1 MSPSFQSQ
9 STPATAEANAQA
21 KLSAL
26 ASELW
31 ALTKPR
37 LSLLA
42 VITAV
47 VGYLAGTPSAAFAPF
62 LWMLLGTSL
71 AAGACGALNQWL
83 ERELD
88 ARMARTRTRPLP
100 SGAVSPEVALVFGLL
115 LGLSGVLLVGWG
127 TNLLAAGLTAATI
140 ASYLLIYTPLKT
152 RTPWATLVGAFPG
165 ALPPLIGWAAANNA
179 LGALG
184 WTLFGILFAWQ
195 VPHFLAIAWNHRK
208 DYAKASMPMA
218 SVTDPSGRSCAV
230 LSLGFT
236 VLLVGISL
244 VPVILRQ
251 ASWLIYAPAALY
263 GGWVFLRPAWA
274 FFKADTTQ
282 RDKPA
287 KRLFLA
293 SIAYLPLVLF
303 ALVTDRWLAPL
314 ILS

>member
-1 MSPSFQSQ
+1 MPPLTSSPT
-9 STPATAEANAQA
+9 STERVDAPASVRSRAV
-21 KLSAL
+21 

-47 VGYLAGTPSAAFAPF
+47 VGYLAGTPTSAFTPF

-71 AAGACGALNQWL
+71 AAGACGALNQWM

-88 ARMARTRTRPLP
+88 ARMARTRARPLP
-100 SGAVSPEVALVFGLL
+100 AGTVSPDVALA
-115 LGLSGVLLVGWG
+115 LGLVLGVAGVLLVGWG
-127 TNLLAAGLTAATI
+127 TNYLAAGLTAATI
-140 ASYLLIYTPLKT
+140 ASYLLVYTPLKT
-152 RTPWATLVGAFPG
+152 RTPWATLVGAVPG

-195 VPHFLAIAWNHRK
+195 IPHFLAIAWNHRK
-208 DYAKASMPMA
+208 DYAKAGMPMA
-218 SVTDPSGRSCAV
+218 SVTDPSGRSCAL

-236 VLLVGISL
+236 VLLVAISL
-244 VPVILRQ
+244 APLFQGQ
-251 ASWLIYAPAALY
+251 ASWLIYAPAAVY
-263 GGWVFLRPAWA
+263 GGYLFLRPAWA
-274 FFKADTTQ
+274 FYRAGTTE

-303 ALVTDRWLAPL
+303 ALVADRWLAPL
-314 ILS
+314 ILG